1 MQECLKCL
9 DKNVHLVKVKIKE
22 YNKMPNICYITNTN
36 DISDDILVQAMI
48 CSIYIYI
55 YRYVLQ
61 TNVCFY
67 NLSKNVDSYK
77 RKVIG

>member
-36 DISDDILVQAMI
+36 DISDDVLVQAMI

-55 YRYVLQ
+55 DMFCKQMFVFTILVK
-61 TNVCFY
+61 TWT
-67 NLSKNVDSYK
+67 LTKEK
-77 RKVIG
+77 L

>member
-55 YRYVLQ
+55 SICSANKCLFLQ
-61 TNVCFY
+61 
-67 NLSKNVDSYK
+67 S
-77 RKVIG
+77 